1 VNFFNEIA
9 VNLRYR
15 KYDWDL
21 AKLTAVG
28 NDGAIYLVETAVPL
42 SPFLSPRSGSPP
54 IKQLFLEV
62 FSSKSFSGIWIKAPI
77 ANDFDAAL

>member
-1 VNFFNEIA
+1 MFLRHPVNFFNEIA

-21 AKLTAVG
+21 IKLTAIG
-28 NDGAIYLVETAVPL
+28 SDGTMDLVLETAVPL

-54 IKQLFLEV
+54 LKQLFLGV
-62 FSSKSFSGIWIKAPI
+62 F
-77 ANDFDAAL
+77 